1 MGFLRRKLR
10 EWLNEEDGYY
20 PATIGRLVEGKAE
33 FNDTASDLEKL
44 EAVLSSPAVLKI
56 FALQCDLFSLGKIKV
71 YQGEK
76 ELPND
81 PALKRLNNPNPFQNR
96 SQFLWS
102 SMFWDMIGN
111 LYITM
116 NSRVVTN
123 DSTVMYALEPRKM
136 EFPTDFINQSDKL
149 VFSNG
154 TLKTMLDTKVIYR
167 YDDGTSTQIALKDI
181 ICISDLTNGL
191 GNWFKGPS
199 RLDALYKVISNSEK
213 VLDSTAINLD
223 FSKKYIVA
231 GQQNKA
237 DVSKLPLSPEEK
249 KDIEGKIMGNKPIH
263 AVKSMIDI
271 HRFVSD
277 LKNLDLPNQYLAQF
291 FLIGSMYNIPRDVLE
306 LYASSKYE
314 NQEKARASHVSYTLE
329 PKGMDMMEKFS
340 QVWGYPEQGKR
351 IIIDWSYLPFMQV
364 FEREKTE
371 TQLKKT
377 TALNNLANLGVP
389 IEEANA
395 FLGTKF
401 SSYEPSQTQGSA
413 QNDGAAN

>member
-10 EWLNEEDGYY
+10 EWLIEEDGYY
-20 PATIGRLVEGKAE
+20 PANIGRLVEGKAE

-56 FALQCDLFSLGKIKV
+56 FALQCDLFSLGRIKV
-71 YQGEK
+71 YKGDK
-76 ELPND
+76 EVPND
-81 PALKRLNNPNPFQNR
+81 PALARFANPNPFQTR
-96 SQFLWS
+96 TQFLWS
-102 SMFWDMIGN
+102 AMFWEMVGN
-111 LYITM
+111 LYVTM
-116 NSRVVTN
+116 NSKVVDN
-123 DSTVMYALEPRKM
+123 DSTVMYTLEPRKM
-136 EFPTDFINQSDKL
+136 EFPTSFINQSDKL
-149 VFSNG
+149 VFSKSSLN
-154 TLKTMLDTKVIYR
+154 KMMETKVIYR
-167 YDDGTSTQIALKDI
+167 YDDGNSTEISLKDI
-181 ICISDLTNGL
+181 ICVSDLTNGL

-199 RLDALYKVISNSEK
+199 RLDALYKVVANSEK

-231 GQQNKA
+231 GTQNKS

-249 KDIEGKIMGNKPIH
+249 KDIEGKIMGTKPIH

-329 PKGMDMMEKFS
+329 PKGLDLMEKFAEA
-340 QVWGYPEQGKR
+340 WGYEAQGKR
-351 IIIDWSYLPFMQV
+351 IVLDWSHLPFMQV
-364 FEREKTE
+364 FEREKAE
-371 TQLKKT
+371 TNLKIST
-377 TALNNLANLGVP
+377 TLDNLANLGVP

-401 SSYEPSQTQGSA
+401 TSYGANKTQGTA
-413 QNDGAAN
+413 QNDGGAN